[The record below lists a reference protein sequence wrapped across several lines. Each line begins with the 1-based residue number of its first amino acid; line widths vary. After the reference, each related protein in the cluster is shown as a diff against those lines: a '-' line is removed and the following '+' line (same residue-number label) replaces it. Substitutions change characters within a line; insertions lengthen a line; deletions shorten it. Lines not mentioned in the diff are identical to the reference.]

1 MQKKIIC
8 EMPYNPQDY
17 YFKKAKAEHFAA
29 RSVYKLQEINE
40 RYKIFKKGQK
50 VLDLG
55 AAPGSWSQ
63 YVAAQVGHKGSVI
76 GIDLKP
82 VNLTL
87 ANATFIEADIF
98 RVDWENLWTSLQILP
113 PFDAVISDMAPQTTG
128 VSLTDHARSVELC
141 SKALSI
147 AELYLQKKGI
157 FICKMFDGQDFIQ
170 YHNQVK
176 KLFDKVQILRPQST
190 RKESKELFFICLG
203 YK

>member
-1 MQKKIIC
+1 MS
-8 EMPYNPQDY
+8 YNPQDY
-17 YFKKAKAEHFAA
+17 YFKKAKSEQFVA

-63 YVAAQVGHKGSVI
+63 YVAAQVGNTGRVI

-82 VNLTL
+82 ITL
-87 ANATFIEADIF
+87 ELENATFIESDIF
-98 RVDWENLWTSLQILP
+98 SFDWENLWASLQIFP

-128 VSLTDHARSVELC
+128 MSLTDHVRSVELC
-141 SKALSI
+141 SKALYI
-147 AELYLQKKGI
+147 AERYLQKKGF
-157 FICKMFDGQDFIQ
+157 FICKMFDGEDFTEYRNNI
-170 YHNQVK
+170 K
-176 KLFDKVQILRPQST
+176 KLFDKIQIIRPQST
-190 RKESKELFFICLG
+190 RKESKELFFICMG

>member
-1 MQKKIIC
+1 
-8 EMPYNPQDY
+8 MPYNPQDY

-40 RYKIFKKGQK
+40 RYKIFQKGQK

-63 YVAAQVGHKGSVI
+63 YVAAQVGNKGRVL

-82 VNLTL
+82 VTL
-87 ANATFIEADIF
+87 ELENATFIKSDIF
-98 RVDWENLWTSLQILP
+98 SVDWESLWPALQIFP
-113 PFDAVISDMAPQTTG
+113 PFNAVISDMAPQTTG
-128 VSLTDHARSVELC
+128 MSLTDHMRSVELC
-141 SKALSI
+141 SKALHI
-147 AELYLQKKGI
+147 AERYLQKKGF
-157 FICKMFDGQDFIQ
+157 FICKMFDGEDFTA
-170 YHNQVK
+170 YRNEVK
-176 KLFDKVQILRPQST
+176 KLFDKIQIIRPQST